1 MASYQ
6 LGEFS
11 QMYPLARG
19 TSPWVVALISVVVLD
34 RELPI
39 TELAG
44 VLTVSAGLIGL
55 VLVGGLPGRKDV
67 PAIAAA
73 LLTGLMIAGY
83 TVIDGVGVMHAPVL
97 AYSGW
102 LFLLQGPP
110 IAVIANPTGSSTGW
124 RGARVRGVGCGRR
137 CHLTG
142 RLHDRAVGADQRRAG
157 ADRRAAGDQHRVWR
171 VDRGGVPRRATRAT
185 ARDRGSGGARRG
197 AAYQRAVNR

>member
-1 MASYQ
+1 
-6 LGEFS
+6 
-11 QMYPLARG
+11 MYPLARG
-19 TSPWVVALISVVVLD
+19 TSPWVVALTSRVVLD

-67 PAIAAA
+67 PAIATA

-83 TVIDGVGVMHAPVL
+83 TVIDGVGVMH
-97 AYSGW
+97 
-102 LFLLQGPP
+102 GPGARLHRLVVP
-110 IAVIANPTGSSTGW
+110 AAGAADRGDRAGPAGSSLA
-124 RGARVRGVGCGRR
+124 GAMRVCAVSGVAGGAIS
-137 CHLTG
+137 LAV
-142 RLHDRAVGADQRRAG
+142 HDRAVGADQRRTR
-157 ADRRAAGDQHRVWR
+157 ADRGAAGDQHRVWR